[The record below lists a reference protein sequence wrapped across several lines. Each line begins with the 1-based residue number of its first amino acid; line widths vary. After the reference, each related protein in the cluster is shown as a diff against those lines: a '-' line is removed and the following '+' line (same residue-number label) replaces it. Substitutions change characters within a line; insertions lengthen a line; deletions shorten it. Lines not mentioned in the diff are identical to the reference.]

1 MPPPRRRKWSRRTLT
16 LYFTVTVFGGTVLII
31 FLFLVY
37 LLYWMNARVPLPK
50 AELLIP
56 PQATAFVVFR
66 MDAAATPSRA
76 APRHLADLVS
86 GGAPTQVLRLAE
98 KGLRDP
104 KCPVQ
109 IVAATVPAGDRKETT
124 LAVSLGRYPGIF
136 RMVRRDMERRCK
148 GGSLTVSL
156 RYHNEKAVFTLA
168 AEPDSLNVLSLAS
181 CTVLRTSSDKP
192 MEELMDR
199 LLEGASG
206 GGPRAVPEF
215 EDATIAQ
222 AHPFAGWAE
231 NWQGLPLGIILSGEV
246 KSDLEDFTKALAEDV
261 PGLSRAEEVVFQGTL
276 DQNGFARLTVTL
288 QPGPSDDAET
298 LAQELSEG
306 LSRAKRDRVIAT
318 SDATLDN
325 SRIRFLLDVGT
336 GGK

>member
-1 MPPPRRRKWSRRTLT
+1 MLT
-16 LYFTVTVFGGTVLII
+16 LYFTVTVFGGTVLIF

-37 LLYWMNARVPLPK
+37 LLYWMNADVPLPK
-50 AELLIP
+50 PELLIP
-56 PQATAFVVFR
+56 PRAMAFVVFR
-66 MDAAATPSRA
+66 MDSAASGSRTE
-76 APRHLADLVS
+76 PKHLASIVS
-86 GGAPTQVLRLAE
+86 AGAPMQVLRLAE
-98 KGLRDP
+98 KGMRDP

-109 IVAATVPAGDRKETT
+109 IVAATVPAADRRDTT

-148 GGSLTVSL
+148 SGSLSVSL
-156 RYHNEKAVFTLA
+156 RYHNEKAMFTLA

-199 LLEGASG
+199 LLEGAG
-206 GGPRAVPEF
+206 AEALRPVPEF
-215 EDATIAQ
+215 PDVTIAR
-222 AHPFAGWAE
+222 AHPLAGWAKH
-231 NWQGLPLGIILSGEV
+231 WQEFPLGLILSGQP
-246 KSDLEDFTKALAEDV
+246 KTDLEGFVKTLTEEA
-261 PGLSRAEEVVFQGTL
+261 PGLSRAEDVVFQGTL

-325 SRIRFLLDVGT
+325 NCIRFLLDVGT